1 VVFSWLLIKLLDR
14 CFKLTIQLRCFLH
27 TIVVGL
33 TTLLCR
39 FYDNRLM
46 LFVLTYHSFTGSKKE
61 VRVLII
67 IRSFKFIKLYI
78 VLSILL
84 IKVR

>member
-1 VVFSWLLIKLLDR
+1 
-14 CFKLTIQLRCFLH
+14 
-27 TIVVGL
+27 
-33 TTLLCR
+33 
-39 FYDNRLM
+39 M